1 MRMDGSI
8 RQRVVIFFEI
18 FWIPMTTIRWMTTRG
33 VFVDAMGDGARGK
46 WCARARGDGAR
57 RRETDVGGTRE
68 ARGGTREAT
77 GRPRDIGERAGTR
90 G

>member
-1 MRMDGSI
+1 MMRMDGSI

-33 VFVDAMGDGARGK
+33 VFVDAMGDGARGR

-68 ARGGTREAT
+68 AGRAIGRLDVIG
-77 GRPRDIGERAGTR
+77 GRPRVLAR
-90 G
+90 GM

>member
-1 MRMDGSI
+1 MMTTDGSI
-8 RQRVVIFFEI
+8 RQRVVIFLKM

-33 VFVDAMGDGARGK
+33 VFVDAMGDGARGR

-57 RRETDVGGTRE
+57 RRETDVGGRRE
-68 ARGGTREAT
+68 ATGREAT